1 MSEKIYIIPP
11 DRTRYLAELVEESK
25 RYDAHVHKQASI
37 ARALWQVKGTIAH
50 IEEQLA
56 TESTRR

>member
-1 MSEKIYIIPP
+1 
-11 DRTRYLAELVEESK
+11 
-25 RYDAHVHKQASI
+25 VHKQASI